1 MEMWV
6 RYEVSREVESEIIPT
21 IRSYDSHASVV
32 QDRYKADDGSDMVEA
47 RWLVQI
53 TTGDASIP
61 NFLRKLRAIAVH
73 TNTDIQ
79 VCFDLTGN

>member
-32 QDRYKADDGSDMVEA
+32 EDYYKADGKSEA